1 MLAVSPAELV
11 AALEPVLDPELGLSI
26 VGLGLIYEAGFDTA
40 TGTARVLMTLSS
52 PTCPLTDVFK
62 ADIERRLMTIEAV
75 ARVALT
81 FTFTPPWS
89 PEKASAEVKEQL
101 ALMGWPLTR

>member
-1 MLAVSPAELV
+1 MSFVDQSELLKQ
-11 AALEPVLDPELGLSI
+11 LESVLDPELGLSV
-26 VGLGLIYEAGFDTA
+26 VGLGLIYEATFDQLSA
-40 TGTARVLMTLSS
+40 TARVLMTLSS

-62 ADIERRLMTIEAV
+62 ADIAARLKEIPAV
-75 ARVALT
+75 KEVELT

-101 ALMGWPLTR
+101 ALMGLPLTR

>member
-1 MLAVSPAELV
+1 MSRVDPAELV
-11 AALEPVLDPELGLSI
+11 RQLEAVLDPELGLSV
-26 VGLGLIYEAGFDTA
+26 VGLGLIYEATFDEM

-62 ADIERRLMTIEAV
+62 ADIAARLTEITAV
-75 ARVALT
+75 KEVELT

-89 PEKASAEVKEQL
+89 PEKASTEVKEQL
-101 ALMGWPLTR
+101 ALMGLPLTR